1 MRSLSTNTS
10 ITYLDLSYNSLAQD
24 GGVALGVALEYNTSL
39 NTLIIS
45 NNNIDAVACFTICT
59 GVIHNK
65 HLKKVIF
72 DGNPIAEQGARALM
86 LVPMHVGGRVELSA
100 KKCNIT
106 MKDPACWFDFDK
118 PCRDYNLDMEDGFER
133 AVAMILS

>member
-1 MRSLSTNTS
+1 M
-10 ITYLDLSYNSLAQD
+10 
-24 GGVALGVALEYNTSL
+24 ALEYNTSL

-72 DGNPIAEQGARALM
+72 DGNPIAEQELEPDART
-86 LVPMHVGGRVELSA
+86 MHVGGRVELSA

-118 PCRDYNLDMEDGFER
+118 PCRDIIWIWRTASSEL
-133 AVAMILS
+133 LP